1 MAFVDTHDTHYVYEG
16 YPRFQSVNLGT
27 GLFSSHEMV
36 GAVRKKAWKEESVI
50 IKQRYKSGKKRGQH
64 WWKVIPIQQ
73 TQLTSNY
80 VKSILATSKVQPV
93 SINLS
98 INHYF
103 GMQAASSIREVEKTA
118 VSDEVKKPEVKQNV
132 PQIPALMDLTKSDS
146 SEAIKKVTNVNS
158 VSVDASDERKIIEAI
173 HTAEKFKPSFLKMS
187 DLKWKLMI
195 RTVLRGKNIMLT
207 GPSGEGKTLSVHAV
221 KAALGRPFFYIN
233 LGNMQDPQTA
243 LIGKTHFVEGEGTKF
258 IESYFVKALKTP
270 NAIILLDEF
279 SRLNDDAENILMS
292 VLDYNQ
298 RYLRLT
304 EDEDSETVNVAQG
317 VCFIATANL
326 GNEYTSTKVLD
337 RAMLD
342 RFSRIEIEELDKENR
357 IKLISEIYPNIPK
370 QLVKNIAELANQISI
385 DYHSDSPTVEN
396 LISTRMCVETAD
408 YINDGFLL
416 SEAVEATVYPFF
428 DKDGGPSS
436 QRAFVMQIVQ
446 KFGSETRP
454 SLDGTA
460 TETAEDV
467 VDDRPLFGEED
478 FDILK

>member
-1 MAFVDTHDTHYVYEG
+1 MKYLKLSDTHILESTWRSFNVA
-16 YPRFQSVNLGT
+16 T
-27 GLFSSHEMV
+27 GENSSSLIPWQV
-36 GAVRKKAWKEESVI
+36 KRSAYRGRKLVT
-50 IKQRYKSGKKRGQH
+50 IKTRKSGKNIGKPWYSSTCIDDVGNIYKKDIVQN
-64 WWKVIPIQQ
+64 IP
-73 TQLTSNY
+73 TFDKYSLD
-80 VKSILATSKVQPV
+80 
-93 SINLS
+93 
-98 INHYF
+98 HYF
-103 GMQAASSIREVEKTA
+103 GKDENPEPEVEA
-118 VSDEVKKPEVKQNV
+118 PPVVEPEPESE
-132 PQIPALMDLTKSDS
+132 PQISPLIPALMDLSQTDSTKTS
-146 SEAIKKVTNVNS
+146 AINKVNDVAT
-158 VSVDASDERKIIEAI
+158 VDVDLTDEKKIIETI
-173 HTAEKFKPSFLKMS
+173 HSSSSFKPGFLKMD
-187 DLKWKLMI
+187 DLKWKLLI

-243 LIGKTHFVEGEGTKF
+243 LIGKTHFKDGETLFK
-258 IESYFVKALKTP
+258 ESYFVKALRTP

-304 EDEDSETVNVAQG
+304 EDEDSETVNVAPG

-342 RFSRIEIEELDKENR
+342 RFSRIEIEELDKDNR
-357 IKLISEIYPNIPK
+357 VTLMHELFPNIPMK
-370 QLVKNIAELANQISI
+370 KLKNIAELAHQISV
-385 DYHSDSPTVEN
+385 DYHSDSPNVEN
-396 LISTRMCVETAD
+396 LVSTRMCVETAE

-428 DKDGGPSS
+428 DKDGGNES
-436 QRAFVMQIVQ
+436 QRSFVKQIVQ
-446 KFGSETRP
+446 KFGVEVRP
-454 SLDGTA
+454 TIDGSPNPA
-460 TETAEDV
+460 DEVEEDK
-467 VDDRPLFGEED
+467 PLFGEDD